1 MRNPAYTNHQ
11 NHLALIRKAIH
22 AAADPALAVTRA
34 LSHDAGMIYVAG
46 TPYTLPD
53 AASLYLI
60 AFGKAS
66 SAMTSAATG
75 IVGNRLTAGVVS
87 LPAGASL
94 DMPGVDVFHGGHPLP
109 DSGSIA
115 AGRAIGSLLEHIRP
129 DDLVLILISGGGSAM
144 LEWPLEGINLADFRR
159 LTGLLLQCGAP
170 IEEINIVRKAIS
182 RIKAGGIARLAAPA
196 RCVSL
201 ILSDVVGDRL
211 TAIASGPT
219 VLRRVSHD
227 DARQVLTAYHIWDRV
242 PESIRDALS
251 REQQAATT
259 APRPH
264 NHLIGSN
271 RLALTAALSAAEDLG
286 FTSRIISRQMHGEA
300 RIAGARF
307 ARRILH
313 ATPGSCLIMGG
324 ETTVTIQGNGKG
336 GRNQEF
342 ALAASLA
349 LPEKPPRV
357 VMSLATDGVDGPT
370 DAAGAVV
377 TSETQRLAAGV
388 GLDLH
393 SALENNDSYS
403 VLDPLN
409 ALIKTGPSGTNVNDI
424 VIGLAYP

>member
-1 MRNPAYTNHQ
+1 MRNPSYTDYR
-11 NHLALIRKAIH
+11 NHLAILRKAIH
-22 AAADPALAVTRA
+22 AAADPARAVRRT
-34 LSHDAGMIYVAG
+34 LSLEAGMVHVSG
-46 TPYTLPD
+46 TPYPLPD
-53 AASLYLI
+53 HASLYLI

-66 SAMTSAATG
+66 SAMAGTAADILG
-75 IVGNRLTAGVVS
+75 DRLSAGVVS
-87 LPAGASL
+87 LPAGGSL
-94 DMPGVDVFHGGHPLP
+94 DVPGIDVFHGGHPLP
-109 DSGSIA
+109 DAGSIA
-115 AGRAIGSLLEHIRP
+115 AGRAIGSLLEQTRP
-129 DDLVLILISGGGSAM
+129 DDLVLVLISGGGSAM
-144 LEWPLEGINLADFRR
+144 LEWPMEGIELEDLRK

-196 RCVSL
+196 RCISL

-219 VLRRVSHD
+219 VLRRVSPD
-227 DARQVLTAYHIWDRV
+227 DARQVLEAYHIWDRV
-242 PESIRDALS
+242 PQGIRDALS
-251 REQQAATT
+251 REPKPARAA
-259 APRPH
+259 PQPH

-271 RLALTAALSAAEDLG
+271 RLALNAAASAAEELG
-286 FTSRIISRQMHGEA
+286 FTARIISRQMHGEA

-313 ATPGSCLIMGG
+313 ASPGSCLIMGG

-349 LPEKPPRV
+349 LPETPPRV

-370 DAAGAVV
+370 DAAGATV
-377 TSETQRLAAGV
+377 TGETQRLAAKA

-393 SALENNDSYS
+393 AALENNDSYA

-424 VIGLAYP
+424 VIGIAYP